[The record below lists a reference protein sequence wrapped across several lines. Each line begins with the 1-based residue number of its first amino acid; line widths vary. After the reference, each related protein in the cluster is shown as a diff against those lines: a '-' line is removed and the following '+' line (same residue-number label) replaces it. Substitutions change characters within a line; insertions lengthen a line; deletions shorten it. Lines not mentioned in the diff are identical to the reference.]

1 MLAQQLLLNGSCQW
15 VQIIA
20 LNLNFPLKFLRLI
33 SSLWIKHEKESE
45 KIGRANSF
53 YSWSRDS
60 LSRDLKEGVSLA
72 KLDHV
77 NSSYKSPNLFKL
89 PHQGRVDVKVIRIRH
104 FARLLRLHDG
114 QLQTLGHRLA
124 ILKIR
129 QDIFRSVHCFK
140 TLIKIVLTNWC
151 SWLQRSIASILYNLL
166 MTSTL
171 GLLEAVWPV
180 KNLKMSIKVAHKW
193 FP

>member
-1 MLAQQLLLNGSCQW
+1 MSSNHCIKFEFPAQISKTQKQPLN
-15 VQIIA
+15 
-20 LNLNFPLKFLRLI
+20 
-33 SSLWIKHEKESE
+33 KHEKESE

-129 QDIFRSVHCFK
+129 QDIFRSVHCFSW

-151 SWLQRSIASILYNLL
+151 S
-166 MTSTL
+166 
-171 GLLEAVWPV
+171 
-180 KNLKMSIKVAHKW
+180 
-193 FP
+193 